1 MVSKKSF
8 KGITQ
13 KLVGVITVDNERIEE
28 LRQILES
35 EQNRPVTHEEAKNV
49 GESLITVYKVL
60 AGVITQ
66 ERYKAKHE
74 SFMSEIETLEFA
86 MASFDSSV
94 TERKRRGI

>member
-13 KLVGVITVDNERIEE
+13 KLVGVITVNNERIEE
-28 LRQILES
+28 LRQILKS

-60 AGVITQ
+60 AGD
-66 ERYKAKHE
+66 R
-74 SFMSEIETLEFA
+74 EILGVA
-86 MASFDSSV
+86 R
-94 TERKRRGI
+94 TEDKNNE

>member
-13 KLVGVITVDNERIEE
+13 KLVGVITVNNERIEE

-35 EQNRPVTHEEAKNV
+35 EQNRPVTHEEGKSI

-60 AGVITQ
+60 AGDREILGVS
-66 ERYKAKHE
+66 RME
-74 SFMSEIETLEFA
+74 SEDNE
-86 MASFDSSV
+86 
-94 TERKRRGI
+94 

>member
-13 KLVGVITVDNERIEE
+13 KLVGVITVNNERIEE

-35 EQNRPVTHEEAKNV
+35 EQNRPVTYEEAKNV

-60 AGVITQ
+60 AGDRDILGVA
-66 ERYKAKHE
+66 R
-74 SFMSEIETLEFA
+74 
-86 MASFDSSV
+86 
-94 TERKRRGI
+94 TEGKDNE

>member
-13 KLVGVITVDNERIEE
+13 KLVGVITVNNERIED

-60 AGVITQ
+60 AGD
-66 ERYKAKHE
+66 R
-74 SFMSEIETLEFA
+74 EILGVA
-86 MASFDSSV
+86 R
-94 TERKRRGI
+94 TEDKNNE

>member
-1 MVSKKSF
+1 MSEYSVMCSRCVSTAACRCQR
-8 KGITQ
+8 TQ

-60 AGVITQ
+60 AGD
-66 ERYKAKHE
+66 R
-74 SFMSEIETLEFA
+74 EILGVA
-86 MASFDSSV
+86 R
-94 TERKRRGI
+94 TEDKDNE